1 MQQEDID
8 LNEPQASAEQL
19 RHFGRLIDFCRKA
32 SGYRILHQ
40 SEDTLI
46 IEQMIDRR
54 ALRICANWID
64 DILDRADPDGQMFLQ
79 VNFADDRKILITDRL
94 IGFKPQPRSHR
105 EGAEHAVRR
114 LPRVVTTP
122 DLASVLG
129 AMNESFDRSDER
141 TELATLRVLYDAI
154 LRGASLIGFEVAD
167 DRRKLLPYLHAEA
180 SESSARAIETKFKTN
195 A

>member
-1 MQQEDID
+1 
-8 LNEPQASAEQL
+8 LV
-19 RHFGRLIDFCRKA
+19 DFCRQA
-32 SGYRILHQ
+32 SGYRILLV
-40 SEDTLI
+40 SEDALI

-54 ALRICANWID
+54 ALRIAAHWIE
-64 DILDRADPDGQMFLQ
+64 DILDRADQDDQMFLQ
-79 VNFADDRKILITDRL
+79 VNFADDRKLLVTDRL
-94 IGFKPQPRSHR
+94 IGFKPQPRLQR

-129 AMNESFDRSDER
+129 AMNESFDRSDDR

-154 LRGASLIGFEVAD
+154 LRGASLIGFEVSE

-180 SESSARAIETKFKTN
+180 HDSSARAVETKFKTN